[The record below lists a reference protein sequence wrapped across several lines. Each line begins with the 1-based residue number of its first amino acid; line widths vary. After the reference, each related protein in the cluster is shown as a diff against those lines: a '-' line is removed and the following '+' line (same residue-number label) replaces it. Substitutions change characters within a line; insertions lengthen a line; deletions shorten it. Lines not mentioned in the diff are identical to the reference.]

1 MLFFDPA
8 RYSYSKRRIKWT
20 LSANG
25 RLNNSIFRHLTALFS
40 APRTICPKEKYLK
53 FAPMANA
60 IFEFT
65 PEGSL
70 DMLLSFSAEELED
83 AAKHGERVRDGYL
96 VAESKPWKE
105 VDGKFYYLED
115 IEGEIMGSE
124 IDPYFEIKVQPDGSL
139 MYCMD
144 MLLLERV

>member
-1 MLFFDPA
+1 MIFTISIPNML
-8 RYSYSKRRIKWT
+8 RI
-20 LSANG
+20 G
-25 RLNNSIFRHLTALFS
+25 RS
-40 APRTICPKEKYLK
+40 
-53 FAPMANA
+53 
-60 IFEFT
+60 
-65 PEGSL
+65 
-70 DMLLSFSAEELED
+70 
-83 AAKHGERVRDGYL
+83 DGYF

>member
-1 MLFFDPA
+1 MPE
-8 RYSYSKRRIKWT
+8 
-20 LSANG
+20 G
-25 RLNNSIFRHLTALFS
+25 EIF
-40 APRTICPKEKYLK
+40 EE

-83 AAKHGERVRDGYL
+83 AAKHGERVRDGYF

>member
-1 MLFFDPA
+1 
-8 RYSYSKRRIKWT
+8 
-20 LSANG
+20 
-25 RLNNSIFRHLTALFS
+25 
-40 APRTICPKEKYLK
+40 
-53 FAPMANA
+53 MANA

-70 DMLLSFSAEELED
+70 DMLLSFSAEQLED
-83 AAKHGERVRDGYL
+83 AAKHGETVRDGYL

-115 IEGEIMGSE
+115 IEGEVMGSE

-139 MYCMD
+139 LYCMD
-144 MLLLERV
+144 MLLLERA

>member
-1 MLFFDPA
+1 MKSL
-8 RYSYSKRRIKWT
+8 RRWRMRSSSS
-20 LSANG
+20 L
-25 RLNNSIFRHLTALFS
+25 R
-40 APRTICPKEKYLK
+40 KEVW
-53 FAPMANA
+53 
-60 IFEFT
+60 
-65 PEGSL
+65 
-70 DMLLSFSAEELED
+70 LLSFSAEELED
-83 AAKHGERVRDGYL
+83 AAKHGERVRDGYF

>member
-1 MLFFDPA
+1 MRSSTLDRSSA
-8 RYSYSKRRIKWT
+8 ASDVYKRQ
-20 LSANG
+20 
-25 RLNNSIFRHLTALFS
+25 
-40 APRTICPKEKYLK
+40 
-53 FAPMANA
+53 
-60 IFEFT
+60 
-65 PEGSL
+65 
-70 DMLLSFSAEELED
+70 
-83 AAKHGERVRDGYL
+83 AAKHGERVRDGYF

>member
-1 MLFFDPA
+1 MRSSSLLRKEA
-8 RYSYSKRRIKWT
+8 W
-20 LSANG
+20 
-25 RLNNSIFRHLTALFS
+25 
-40 APRTICPKEKYLK
+40 IC
-53 FAPMANA
+53 
-60 IFEFT
+60 
-65 PEGSL
+65 S
-70 DMLLSFSAEELED
+70 LSFSAEELED
-83 AAKHGERVRDGYL
+83 AAKHGERVRDGYF

-105 VDGKFYYLED
+105 VDGKFYYFED

>member
-1 MLFFDPA
+1 ME
-8 RYSYSKRRIKWT
+8 
-20 LSANG
+20 G
-25 RLNNSIFRHLTALFS
+25 LNNSIFRHLTALLS

-53 FAPMANA
+53 SLRRWANA
-60 IFEFT
+60 VFEFT

-70 DMLLSFSAEELED
+70 DMLLSLFGRKNLKTQQST
-83 AAKHGERVRDGYL
+83 AKGFATDTL
-96 VAESKPWKE
+96 LQESKPWKE

-115 IEGEIMGSE
+115 IEGEVMGSE

-144 MLLLERV
+144 MLLLEMGVII